1 MYKGIKSKALFNGS
15 SSEFFE
21 CIVAVR
27 HVENLSPFLFSQY
40 LNDLQEYLYAY
51 NVRGMSR
58 LSENIKKYLNLYL
71 NLFVL
76 LYADDTILLSE
87 NPDFQNLHDVFS

>member
-1 MYKGIKSKALFNGS
+1 MVNGL

-21 CIVAVR
+21 CTVGVR
-27 HVENLSPFLFSQY
+27 QGENLSSFLFSLY
-40 LNDLQEYLYAY
+40 LNLYTCTN
-51 NVRGMSR
+51 NVRGLSR
-58 LSENIKKYLNLYL
+58 LSDNIKKDLNLYL

-87 NPDFQNLHDVFS
+87 NPEDFQHLLNIGV

>member
-1 MYKGIKSKALFNGS
+1 MEQGIIRQYCGKCFKIITNMYKGIKSKALFNGS

-40 LNDLQEYLYAY
+40 LNDL
-51 NVRGMSR
+51 
-58 LSENIKKYLNLYL
+58 
-71 NLFVL
+71 
-76 LYADDTILLSE
+76 
-87 NPDFQNLHDVFS
+87 